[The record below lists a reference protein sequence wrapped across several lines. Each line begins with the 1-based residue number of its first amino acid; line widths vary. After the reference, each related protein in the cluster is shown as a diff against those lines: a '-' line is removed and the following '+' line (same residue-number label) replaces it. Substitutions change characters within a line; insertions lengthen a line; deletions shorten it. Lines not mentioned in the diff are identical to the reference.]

1 MKSGKALIFA
11 ASALALL
18 AAPPAFAAKASK
30 IEIGFI
36 TTFSGPPG
44 VIGED
49 MRNSVN
55 VALDALGHKMG
66 GIPVEVM
73 FEDDQAKPEVGKQK
87 AEKLLGKDKVDF
99 LSGIIFSNV
108 LMAVRKTAVD
118 SGKFLIISNAG
129 ASQIAGNQCDKNI
142 FSTSWQNDQIPMAM
156 GEELNSKGVKS
167 LYVVAPN
174 YVAGKDMVNGLK
186 RTFKGKIVGQ
196 DMTKWPTQMD
206 FSAELAKARAAKPQ
220 GVFIFYP
227 GSATV
232 AFIRQYEQAGMQK
245 IPLYSVFSVDAL
257 SLPKLQEAKIN
268 AVLGT
273 YDTGFWA
280 VNLDTPGTKKFVAA
294 YKAKYHK
301 YPSYYGAQSY
311 DSMLLIAS
319 AVEAVGGDLSK
330 MDAMRS
336 AMEKANF
343 ESVRGKFTYNNNHV
357 PIQNIYL
364 NQVVADKDGVWTTS
378 MVRTIYKD
386 HQDPFHSQC
395 PLKKTW

>member
-1 MKSGKALIFA
+1 
-11 ASALALL
+11 
-18 AAPPAFAAKASK
+18 
-30 IEIGFI
+30 
-36 TTFSGPPG
+36 
-44 VIGED
+44 
-49 MRNSVN
+49 
-55 VALDALGHKMG
+55 
-66 GIPVEVM
+66 
-73 FEDDQAKPEVGKQK
+73 
-87 AEKLLGKDKVDF
+87 
-99 LSGIIFSNV
+99 
-108 LMAVRKTAVD
+108 
-118 SGKFLIISNAG
+118 
-129 ASQIAGNQCDKNI
+129 
-142 FSTSWQNDQIPMAM
+142 M
-156 GEELNSKGVKS
+156 GEELNNKGVKS
-167 LYVVAPN
+167 PYIVAPN
-174 YVAGKDMVNGLK
+174 YAAGKDMITGLK
-186 RTFKGKIVGQ
+186 MTFKGKIVGQ

-206 FSAELAKARAAKPQ
+206 FSAELAKARAAKPD

-232 AFIRQYEQAGMQK
+232 AFIRQYAQAGMQK

-257 SLPKLQEAKIN
+257 SLPKLQEAKID

-311 DSMLLIAS
+311 DSILLIAS

-343 ESVRGKFTYNNNHV
+343 GSVRGKFTYNNNHI

-364 NQVVADKDGVWTTS
+364 NQVVADKDGVWTTH
-378 MVRTIYKD
+378 MVRTVYKN
-386 HQDPFHSQC
+386 HQDPFHTQC
-395 PLKKTW
+395 PMKKTW